1 MKYTGFLLL
10 LLACLAA
17 SAAEPS
23 KSPVALEYISP
34 EKFTDM
40 SSTDHGPP
48 NQGYLDQ
55 FRKHVVKKAATYL
68 APGEQLRIEIKDID
82 MAGGFEPWNTPG
94 QSIRMVRH
102 IYPPRIEL
110 SYQWCD
116 AAGNV
121 VREGS
126 ERLTDLLYQMRSV
139 PDSSDVLRYEKA
151 LMDDWLAK
159 LFAGRDSV
167 EQK

>member
-1 MKYTGFLLL
+1 M
-10 LLACLAA
+10 
-17 SAAEPS
+17 
-23 KSPVALEYISP
+23 ALEYISP
-34 EKFTDM
+34 EKFTDIA
-40 SSTDHGPP
+40 STDHGPP

-55 FRKHVVKKAATYL
+55 FSKHVVKKAAAYL
-68 APGEQLRIEIKDID
+68 APGEQLSIEVKDID

-110 SYQWCD
+110 SYQWRD

-121 VREGS
+121 MREGR

-139 PDSSDVLRYEKA
+139 PDSSDALRYEKA

-159 LFAGRDSV
+159 LFAGRDPA